1 MCVMNSIRQLI
12 RQPMKTLAGV
22 ILVTIA
28 VAILVTCLGQAM
40 VSLNIGESVDELFTT
55 IALPTGRY
63 QIDESGCYFS
73 QSPEE
78 VTQVIKQLTDEQTE
92 LIEEVSPLGL
102 ASAFIPELTIDNYS
116 QHPNRYDG
124 DGNYMSLRAQ
134 PEGTPYNCA
143 MLEIMLEEI
152 REPEEQADGSIRMI
166 LRGQILSAVGLQDGF
181 NDPVGMTAH
190 ITLSLPNEKALKE
203 LALESGQ
210 RYLVYSF
217 DYYDYDWRNRSIA
230 CNAYENGEITMKEME
245 PEKLFYQSEKSI
257 EREKEQNPDWYNV
270 AYYGDQYGGMPF
282 SQKSI
287 DYFRAVTLEVEDA
300 SVMPEYAGQ
309 AKREVYSIPT
319 ITRLTGSIED
329 FLASEEGAAWREMLE
344 MIEINNHA
352 FPVMGVTNLSAV
364 PDFNRG
370 TAEISLGRDFSAAE
384 LKNGFNV
391 CIVSKEVAELSGV
404 TVGDTIILNYYQNDA
419 NLPYQDSL
427 TEGNGVLNPAA
438 AMYFEGTTPFVGEA
452 EKYTIVGI
460 YEQGNSWGHLADN
473 LYACTSNV
481 VFVPQKSV
489 KSEMEFSEVL
499 QFGTIQLK
507 NGSIEEFTEA
517 MFEAGYPYL
526 YEFYDQ
532 GYTLVMENLQ
542 NYSAIARQAMT
553 IGIVVWA
560 MVVLLFLVIFPAR
573 QGSAIARMG
582 SLGTTRAQKMG
593 HVLVSALGIL
603 APGTVIGAGTGILL
617 WETVVGGLTGA
628 VAVDL
633 DLSLNVPMIG
643 LIALAQLAAAMA
655 AVAVMALV
663 MTRERSLMKKR

>member
-1 MCVMNSIRQLI
+1 MNSLRQLA
-12 RQPMKTLAGV
+12 REPMKTAAG
-22 ILVTIA
+22 ILVIALA

-40 VSLNIGESVDELFTT
+40 AAGNIGAAVDKLFTT

-63 QIDESGCYFS
+63 QLNEYGYVAGPVSQEVQDVISGIIQEY
-73 QSPEE
+73 PEL
-78 VTQVIKQLTDEQTE
+78 V
-92 LIEEVSPLGL
+92 EEAKPVGL
-102 ASAFIPELTIDNYS
+102 ASAYSPELVADNYTKY
-116 QHPNRYDG
+116 PCMYVG
-124 DGNYMSLRAQ
+124 DYAFYSYVNPS
-134 PEGTPYNCA
+134 PEGTPYTCA
-143 MLEIMLEEI
+143 MMEITLEEI
-152 REPEEQADGSIRMI
+152 REPEEQADGSIQVI
-166 LRGQILSAVGLQDGF
+166 LRGPILSVVGLQEGF
-181 NDPVGMTAH
+181 NDPEGRLTAH
-190 ITLSLPNEKALKE
+190 VTLSLPNAAALKE
-203 LALESGQ
+203 LNLKTGQ
-210 RYLVYSF
+210 RCLVYTTE
-217 DYYDYDWRNRSIA
+217 YYDSDWCARSQA
-230 CNAYENGEITMKEME
+230 CKAVETGEITIEEMD
-245 PEKLFYQSEKSI
+245 PTKLYFLTEEAGSISEVPDPLYYQ
-257 EREKEQNPDWYNV
+257 V
-270 AYYGDQYGGMPF
+270 AYYMDGTDFLILMNCDLDG
-282 SQKSI
+282 
-287 DYFRAVTLEVEDA
+287 FRAVNLPAENPA
-300 SVMPEYAGQ
+300 VMPEYTGQ
-309 AKREVYSIPT
+309 EGSEVYTVPT
-319 ITRLTGSIED
+319 VAVLTGSVEE
-329 FLASEEGAAWREMLE
+329 FLASEEGEAWREMLE
-344 MIEINNHA
+344 MIEVNSHA
-352 FPVMGVTNLSAV
+352 FPVMGVTRLNAV
-364 PDFNRG
+364 PSFNRG
-370 TAEISLGRDFSAAE
+370 VAEVQEGREFTTAELEKGA
-384 LKNGFNV
+384 NV
-391 CIVSKEVAELSGV
+391 CILSQTVAELAGL
-404 TVGDTIILNYYQNDA
+404 TVGDTITLNYYQNDE
-419 NLPYQDSL
+419 NLPFQKSL
-427 TEGNGVLNPAA
+427 SEGYGAQNPTA
-438 AMYFEGTTPFVGEA
+438 AMYFEKTTPFAGEA
-452 EKYTIVGI
+452 ETYTIVGL
-460 YEQGNSWGHLADN
+460 YRLDNAWGHPSDN
-473 LYACTSNV
+473 LYSFTPNTI
-481 VFVPQKSV
+481 FVPQKSV